1 MSYVEVLILL
11 RELVVDEVLT
21 RAYFLC
27 RERLFLICRGE
38 NAEMHAL
45 KKKIY

>member
-1 MSYVEVLILL
+1 VKCCVEVLILL

-21 RAYFLC
+21 RVW
-27 RERLFLICRGE
+27 ERLFLICRGE